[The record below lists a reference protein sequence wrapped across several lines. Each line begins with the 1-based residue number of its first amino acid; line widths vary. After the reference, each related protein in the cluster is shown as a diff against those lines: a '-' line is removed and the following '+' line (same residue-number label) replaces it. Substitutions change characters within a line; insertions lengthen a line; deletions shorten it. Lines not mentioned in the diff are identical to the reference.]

1 MLKHTIIKT
10 AVAVVTGLSLM
21 GLATTAN
28 ADTTHTVKSGDSLWA
43 ISQTYG
49 TKMESIVAANSSK
62 LSSINSLILP
72 GETLSIPTGS
82 NVTQTTKPS
91 TNYSQTQQAPT
102 SAQTQTQTQQATTQ
116 SANTSANVS
125 QSSQTTTQSSTQSTG
140 THSGSTYSQFLAAGG
155 TKAMWDAIVVP
166 ESGGQ
171 VNASNGRYK
180 GLFQGDTSYG
190 WPNGDAYSQTKGAIK
205 YAVQRYGSVANAV
218 NYRQSHNMW

>member
-49 TKMESIVAANSSK
+49 TKMESIVAANSLK

-72 GETLSIPTGS
+72 GETLTIPTS
-82 NVTQTTKPS
+82 YNVAQTTNSSSQATQT
-91 TNYSQTQQAPT
+91 YQAP
-102 SAQTQTQTQQATTQ
+102 APTQTQQATTQ